1 MVHPCDVEPRA
12 AAYRLGMTEQIYGG
26 GTFGINPAENYE
38 RFFVRWIGAPVA
50 ERFIEHAAPREG
62 DRVLDVACGT
72 GVVTRLLADRVGKH
86 GSVAGLDINPAM
98 LAMARAVAGPQRSIA
113 WHESSAESMSLSD
126 GSFDLVTCGMGLQFF
141 ANKLAALREMRR
153 VLAKD
158 GRLAVDVPGPVPP
171 VFGVIADAL
180 GRHIDRDLAGFC
192 HIVFS
197 LHEADELRELATAA
211 GFTDPH
217 VVSETLR
224 LSVPPPAEF
233 LWGYFACTPFA
244 ATIAAADPSRRTAL
258 EREVVEGLQPFV
270 GANGELMLAVRMN
283 TLTAT

>member
-1 MVHPCDVEPRA
+1 V
-12 AAYRLGMTEQIYGG
+12 
-26 GTFGINPAENYE
+26 F
-38 RFFVRWIGAPVA
+38 
-50 ERFIEHAAPREG
+50 
-62 DRVLDVACGT
+62 
-72 GVVTRLLADRVGKH
+72 
-86 GSVAGLDINPAM
+86 
-98 LAMARAVAGPQRSIA
+98 
-113 WHESSAESMSLSD
+113 
-126 GSFDLVTCGMGLQFF
+126 
-141 ANKLAALREMRR
+141 REMRR

-158 GRLAVDVPGPVPP
+158 GRLAVNVPGPVPP
-171 VFGVIADAL
+171 VFGVIANTL
-180 GRHIDRDLAGFC
+180 RRHIDRELAGFC